1 MRFALTNGLPDR
13 LGAVAG
19 TDGVNFAVFSAH
31 ATQVDL
37 CLFDGQDEHRLP
49 LPDRTGDIWHGFV
62 AGIGPGQAYGLRAH
76 GPWSPPEGHLFN
88 PAKLLID
95 PYARGLDRRIVW
107 HPSMTGSL
115 GDAPDPRDSADHV
128 PRSLVLPDA
137 VPTPM
142 PMPAAPPGP
151 PTLIYEGHVRGLTQG
166 LSAVPEALRGTC
178 AALSHPALA
187 DHLAAIGVS
196 HLQLLPI
203 AAFIDD
209 RHVCE
214 RGLTNY
220 WGYQPIGFFAP
231 EPRYRGGLVPAI
243 ASLAARGI
251 GVILDVVFNHTGE
264 GDSAGPTLCYRGL
277 DNKSYYR
284 LGPGGAN
291 LNDAGTGNTLKLA
304 HPMVLRLVMDALRH
318 WAGLGV
324 AGFRFDLTTTLLRD
338 GSDFLAAVR
347 DDPVLSGLILIAEPW
362 DIGPAGYRLGQFPPP
377 WAEWNDRYRD
387 DVRRFWRGDGRAGDL
402 ARRLTGSADLFDQ
415 PGRGAGSSINYL
427 AAHDGMTLADVT
439 RYGARHNW
447 ANGEENHD
455 GHGENCADNMGVEGT
470 TTDPVILAARDRRVR
485 AMLATLF
492 LSQGTPMLLAGDEIG
507 RTQAGNN
514 NAYALDNALNWLD
527 WGQAD
532 RGLIAFVTYL
542 AALRR
547 DCPILRQQ
555 GFLHGDLRPDG
566 ARDLVWRRADGGTP
580 TVADWDSPDLR
591 LIGVEMRAGGS
602 TDPGAAYAVFN
613 SGGAADIRLPQGRW
627 SWVLDSANPAHVSAE
642 CSGALAISGQSVQ
655 LFKSVGSADPVR

>member
-1 MRFALTNGLPDR
+1 MRFRITKGLPDR

-19 TDGVNFAVFSAH
+19 AGGVNFAVFSAH
-31 ATQVDL
+31 ATQIDL
-37 CLFDGQDEHRLP
+37 CLFDGQGEHQLP
-49 LPDRTGDIWHGFV
+49 LPERTGDIWHGFV
-62 AGIGPGQAYGLRAH
+62 ADIGPGQAYGLRAR
-76 GPWSPPEGHLFN
+76 GPWSPSEGHLFN

-107 HPSMTGSL
+107 HPAMTGTR
-115 GDAPDPRDSADHV
+115 GDAPDPVDSADHV
-128 PRSLVLPDA
+128 PRALVLPDA
-137 VPTPM
+137 VPVAT
-142 PMPAAPPGP
+142 AVTGP
-151 PTLIYEGHVRGLTQG
+151 PTLIYEGHVKGLTQS
-166 LSAVPEALRGTC
+166 LSAVPEADRGSF

-231 EPRYRGGLVPAI
+231 EPRYRGGIARAI
-243 ASLAARGI
+243 ADLAARGI

-284 LGPGGAN
+284 LGPGGAY
-291 LNDAGTGNTLKLA
+291 LNDAGTGNTLNLA
-304 HPMVLRLVMDALRH
+304 HPMVLRLVIDALRH

-338 GSDFLAAVR
+338 GSGFLAAVR
-347 DDPVLSGLILIAEPW
+347 DDPLLSGLTLIAEPW
-362 DIGPAGYRLGQFPPP
+362 DIGPDGYRLGRFPAP
-377 WAEWNDRYRD
+377 WSEWNDRYRD

-415 PGRGAGSSINYL
+415 PGRGTGSSINYL

-439 RYGARHNW
+439 RYRERHNW

-455 GHGENCADNMGVEGT
+455 GHGENCADNMGVEGA
-470 TTDPVILAARDRRVR
+470 TTDALILAARNQRVR

-514 NAYALDNALNWLD
+514 NAYALDSDLTWLD

-532 RGLIAFVTYL
+532 HGLTGFVAHL
-542 AALRR
+542 ARLRR
-547 DCPILRQQ
+547 GCPILRQST
-555 GFLHGDLRPDG
+555 FLHGDPRPDG
-566 ARDLVWRRADGGTP
+566 ARDLIWRLADGRAP
-580 TVADWDSPDLR
+580 SVADWNNPDLR
-591 LIGVEMRAGGS
+591 LIGVEKRVKGT
-602 TDPGAAYAVFN
+602 TDPAVIYAVFN
-613 SGGAADIRLPQGRW
+613 SGGATEILLPAGQW
-627 SWVLDSANPAHVSAE
+627 QWELDSANPAHQRRE

-655 LFKSVGSADPVR
+655 LFQTVGSADQVR